1 MKTIQ
6 TKITNNQ
13 GEIELTLWEADLD
26 KMITTGDT
34 VRFFDKKLLVNISFK
49 KEYLGKI
56 IEELETIANQME
68 EKGIYDGSGQQAEDY
83 IRNEFMAHRFDHE

>member
-6 TKITNNQ
+6 TKITYDQ
-13 GEIELTLWEADLD
+13 GEIELTIWEADLD
-26 KMITTGDT
+26 KKITTGDT

-56 IEELETIANQME
+56 IEELETLANQME
-68 EKGIYDGSGQQAEDY
+68 EKGIYDGSGQQAEDD